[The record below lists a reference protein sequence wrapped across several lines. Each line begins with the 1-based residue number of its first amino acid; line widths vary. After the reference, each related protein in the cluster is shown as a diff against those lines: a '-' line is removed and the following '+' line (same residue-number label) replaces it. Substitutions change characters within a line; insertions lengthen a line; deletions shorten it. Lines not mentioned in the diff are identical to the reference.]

1 MRNVALFDR
10 DFKIRKVGHVHC
22 FRTASNNSHACAHT
36 SECIDTLAHTQTI
49 NHSRRTQAF
58 YVRVI
63 KHFACEGIIVGVGP
77 VRAVYTKLMRRGTA
91 RDGEG
96 CSLGLGAP
104 GGYRAPFFIL

>member
-1 MRNVALFDR
+1 MFPYYVRTIAMR
-10 DFKIRKVGHVHC
+10 VHGGMH
-22 FRTASNNSHACAHT
+22 RYMGMYTY
-36 SECIDTLAHTQTI
+36 IDT

-77 VRAVYTKLMRRGTA
+77 VRAVYTKLVRRGMA

-96 CSLGLGAP
+96 CVV
-104 GGYRAPFFIL
+104 